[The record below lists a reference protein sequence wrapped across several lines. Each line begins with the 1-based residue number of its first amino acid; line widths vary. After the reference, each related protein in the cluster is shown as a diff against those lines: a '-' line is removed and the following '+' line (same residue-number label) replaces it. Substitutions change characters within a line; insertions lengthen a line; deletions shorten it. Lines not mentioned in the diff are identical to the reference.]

1 MILKSKFNVIF
12 ESGRG
17 NRQDYTPPRSHRED
31 RRHDNERCATAGSI
45 RPLVRNYPGKRS
57 GSSGRVQYT
66 SSRSKSGKRRRG
78 VSSKDDSGSDSEYE
92 STEAS
97 RKYDYTSSSSASYNT
112 GLSTRGS
119 NTDGYDVTSEDES
132 KRTKRRGLN
141 DSDLDEDQEMAL
153 KKALDDVT
161 WETMKQSEMIR
172 KIVEE
177 ESYRTTTS
185 RTYNSS
191 FPGRAQLAELEERG
205 YALSEK
211 IGSGSY
217 ANVYIAHYT
226 DPVNRKKLDLACK
239 LCDRSAAPPDVV
251 KKFLPREIEVLT
263 TLNHPYVIQLHSILQ
278 QHDKMYI
285 FMRYAENGD
294 LLEWI
299 RRHGVLKEQHAKIWF
314 RQLVMGLDYLHSR
327 EIVHRDLK
335 CENVLLTKRNN
346 IKIADFGFARF
357 CVEDGKRI
365 LSTTFCGSAAY
376 AAPEVVSASPYNPKI
391 ADVWSLGIILFIM
404 LNGTMPFDDSN
415 LQKLLTDQMERNWSF
430 RRSLKKTISP
440 EGKEIVT
447 KILEPDTIR
456 RMYLDKIQ
464 KTNYF
469 RMAQEIKRYK
479 SFKNY
484 CAEFMKS
491 LNRLYGEPTRKKEGI
506 SDNAVEGFSRK
517 EKYPAADRF
526 CEGSDYGVNDGI

>member
-1 MILKSKFNVIF
+1 MNFAKLV
-12 ESGRG
+12 
-17 NRQDYTPPRSHRED
+17 SHRRPEEKSTARRTNRPDTSSPKSYRED
-31 RRHDNERCATAGSI
+31 HKRYEGERFVTAGAV
-45 RPLVRNYPGKRS
+45 RPSTRHHPTKKS
-57 GSSGRVQYT
+57 GSSGRVPQT
-66 SSRSKSGKRRRG
+66 SSRSRSGKRCRVPTKE
-78 VSSKDDSGSDSEYE
+78 VSSESEE
-92 STEAS
+92 EAQA
-97 RKYDYTSSSSASYNT
+97 RKYNYSSSSSTSYNT
-112 GLSTRGS
+112 GISRGS
-119 NTDGYDVTSEDES
+119 NSESYLSDGGP
-132 KRTKRRGLN
+132 RRKRRGMPEA
-141 DSDLDEDQEMAL
+141 SDLDEDQEMAL
-153 KKALDDVT
+153 KKALDNVT

-177 ESYRTTTS
+177 GYRSTAGRSYNT
-185 RTYNSS
+185 S

-205 YALSEK
+205 YALSDK

-226 DPVNRKKLDLACK
+226 DPSTRKRLDLACK

-278 QHDKMYI
+278 QNDKMYI
-285 FMRYAENGD
+285 FMRFAENGD

-299 RRHGVLKEQHAKIWF
+299 RKHGVLKEQHARIWF

-346 IKIADFGFARF
+346 VKIADFGFSRF

-365 LSTTFCGSAAY
+365 LSNTFCGSAAY

-415 LQKLLTDQMERNWSF
+415 LQKLLNDQMSRNWSF
-430 RRSLKKTISP
+430 RRSLKKFVSA
-440 EGKEIVT
+440 EGREIVT

-464 KTNYF
+464 KTGYF
-469 RMAQEIKRYK
+469 RMSQEIKKHK

-484 CAEFMKS
+484 SAEFMKS
-491 LNRLYGEPTRKKEGI
+491 LNRLYADTQHKKE
-506 SDNAVEGFSRK
+506 VEGPVNEFTSRVH
-517 EKYPAADRF
+517 KYASPGRYG
-526 CEGSDYGVNDGI
+526 EGSEYGVSDGL